1 MFFLRG
7 FIDSIVVAAVAVLD
21 VVVVV
26 VAMREFVFDTKKERS
41 RSKKEGSSVQLKYY
55 LECTGHN

>member
-1 MFFLRG
+1 M
-7 FIDSIVVAAVAVLD
+7 AAVAVLD
-21 VVVVV
+21 VVVVVV

>member
-21 VVVVV
+21 VVVV